1 MNDKK
6 DIEKMGID
14 KFIEECKKRIANTFH
29 GEFGTDMKVDLQ
41 NDGPFTIILDSNE
54 L

>member
-1 MNDKK
+1 MA
-6 DIEKMGID
+6 
-14 KFIEECKKRIANTFH
+14 EEMYEYIISKCRQEVDNVQS
-29 GEFGTDMKVDLQ
+29 GVFGADMKVDLI